1 MLIRKKMRFFRVI
14 FFECRHECT
23 GGADFHTAQAALAVI
38 VVKPPVDHA
47 VFFAVDAGSKL
58 EDHIR
63 ACRVTQSAVDTFF
76 RNKKGNVPFARGGQ
90 IVGDGASDPRIDAA
104 DRSVGIAPSIPF
116 RRGVRQRG
124 EVAVTLS
131 HFDIFISQAQ
141 TREIGFDECGIFFP
155 DHIVAERLG
164 SFRAG

>member
-1 MLIRKKMRFFRVI
+1 MRRRSDSGWRRAVDADSEENAVFPDNLFK
-14 FFECRHECT
+14 CRHECV

-47 VFFAVDAGSKL
+47 VFSAVGTGSKL

-63 ACRVTQSAVDTFF
+63 ACRVAQSAVDTFF
-76 RNKKGNVPFARGGQ
+76 LDEKGNVPFARGGQ
-90 IVGDGASDPRIDAA
+90 IVGHGAADPRIDAA
-104 DRSVGIAPSIPF
+104 GWSVGIAPDIPV
-116 RRGVRQRG
+116 RRGIRQRG

-141 TREIGFDECGIFFP
+141 TREIGFD
-155 DHIVAERLG
+155 
-164 SFRAG
+164 

>member
-14 FFECRHECT
+14 FFECRHECI

-47 VFFAVDAGSKL
+47 VFSAVGAGSKL

-76 RNKKGNVPFARGGQ
+76 LNKKGNVPFARGGQ

-104 DRSVGIAPSIPF
+104 DRSVGIAPSIPV

-124 EVAVTLS
+124 EVAVALS
-131 HFDIFISQAQ
+131 HFDIFISS
-141 TREIGFDECGIFFP
+141 TNN
-155 DHIVAERLG
+155 
-164 SFRAG
+164 